1 EPANAVTASCSP
13 TASMYMFTLTNSHP
27 VVSWTPPTSNL
38 RVDNPFRVLAGR
50 GAGEHSVVRADIFGM
65 QSFVSLLAF
74 VGLAVAVPTPSGNP
88 DIEATKAPCHPTPV
102 GTYTATRLIHT
113 LVPTPPYL
121 IEETTLVEWT
131 QS

>member
-1 EPANAVTASCSP
+1 
-13 TASMYMFTLTNSHP
+13 MYSKPHF
-27 VVSWTPPTSNL
+27 
-38 RVDNPFRVLAGR
+38 DK
-50 GAGEHSVVRADIFGM
+50 
-65 QSFVSLLAF
+65 
-74 VGLAVAVPTPSGNP
+74 VPTPSGNP

-131 QS
+131 QSSVCTL

>member
-1 EPANAVTASCSP
+1 
-13 TASMYMFTLTNSHP
+13 
-27 VVSWTPPTSNL
+27 
-38 RVDNPFRVLAGR
+38 
-50 GAGEHSVVRADIFGM
+50 M
-65 QSFVSLLAF
+65 QFLVALLAF
-74 VGLAVAVPTPSGNP
+74 VGLTVAVPTPSSNP

-121 IEETTLVEWT
+121 IEQTTLVEWT

>member
-1 EPANAVTASCSP
+1 IQEPANAVTASCLLTAGVYTFTFTAP
-13 TASMYMFTLTNSHP
+13 TPSVLTLTDFQC
-27 VVSWTPPTSNL
+27 PPESVTSGPGSSL
-38 RVDNPFRVLAGR
+38 RWGIKA
-50 GAGEHSVVRADIFGM
+50 ADVGM
-65 QSFVSLLAF
+65 QSFVALLAF